1 MGSDSCGIIIFW
13 ILIVMFGLIIAV
25 VYPNAEPALV
35 TRADQKQVATAGS
48 YAWPEGAIIHKQ
60 YGNSWYCV
68 EIDGHHLVV
77 RSRGGDSIAASVV
90 SCEDQD
96 D

>member
-1 MGSDSCGIIIFW
+1 MGSDSRGIIIFW
-13 ILIVMFGLIIAV
+13 ILVVMFGLILAV
-25 VYPNAEPALV
+25 VYPDAEPALI
-35 TRADQKQVATAGS
+35 TRIDQKQVATTGS

-77 RSRGGDSIAASVV
+77 RSRGGDSIAASVD
-90 SCEDQD
+90 SCKEDE
-96 D
+96 

>member
-1 MGSDSCGIIIFW
+1 MVSNHLLIGS
-13 ILIVMFGLIIAV
+13 IVTVLVAIGFLVSMQER
-25 VYPNAEPALV
+25 EPTLV
-35 TRADQKQVATAGS
+35 TRIDQKQVATAGS

-77 RSRGGDSIAASVV
+77 RSRGNDSVAASVS
-90 SCEDQD
+90 SCEED
-96 D
+96 